1 MPHGDN
7 RTHPHRQKINN
18 EMNLTTQ
25 EVDKMQYGNNR
36 EVIGTASL
44 RQVVSDLLLGV
55 CKMSHG
61 EGCKM
66 ARTISV
72 RQVVRK
78 FFTESVKFKMEAERK
93 LC

>member
-1 MPHGDN
+1 
-7 RTHPHRQKINN
+7 
-18 EMNLTTQ
+18 MNLIVS
-25 EVDKMQYGNNR
+25 EIDKMQYGNNR

-55 CKMSHG
+55 GKMSHG

-66 ARTISV
+66 VRAVSV

-78 FFTESVKFKMEAERK
+78 FFTESAKFKTKAEKK

>member
-1 MPHGDN
+1 
-7 RTHPHRQKINN
+7 
-18 EMNLTTQ
+18 MNLTTP
-25 EVDKMQYGNNR
+25 EVDKMQYGDNR
-36 EVIGTASL
+36 KVIETASL

-55 CKMSHG
+55 GKMSHG

-66 ARTISV
+66 VRTVSV

-78 FFTESVKFKMEAERK
+78 FFTESAKFKTKAKKK

>member
-1 MPHGDN
+1 
-7 RTHPHRQKINN
+7 
-18 EMNLTTQ
+18 
-25 EVDKMQYGNNR
+25 MQYGNNR

-44 RQVVSDLLLGV
+44 RQVVSDLLVGV
-55 CKMSHG
+55 GKMSHG

-66 ARTISV
+66 VQTVSV

-78 FFTESVKFKMEAERK
+78 FFTESAKFKTKAEKK

>member
-1 MPHGDN
+1 M
-7 RTHPHRQKINN
+7 K
-18 EMNLTTQ
+18 LTTP

-44 RQVVSDLLLGV
+44 RQVVSDLLV
-55 CKMSHG
+55 RVSKMSHG
-61 EGCKM
+61 ESCKI
-66 ARTISV
+66 ARTVSV

-78 FFTESVKFKMEAERK
+78 IFTESAKFKTKTEKK